1 MAFKRF
7 YLTSRTEY
15 SMEGKRTAVTKTRG
29 SGMGR
34 EMGAGFRGEGIYVY
48 P

>member
-1 MAFKRF
+1 
-7 YLTSRTEY
+7 
-15 SMEGKRTAVTKTRG
+15 MEGKRTAVTKTRG

-34 EMGAGFRGEGIYVY
+34 VTGGRFRGEGIYVY